1 MQQTLKAQETREELF
16 DLILASINEMPELLR
31 QVFVLSRYHGKTP
44 AEIANQVRVSEKDI
58 ASLIN
63 TAYTLFYRS
72 LRRSLT
78 QAHV

>member
-1 MQQTLKAQETREELF
+1 MQQTLEVQGTRDELF

-44 AEIANQVRVSEKDI
+44 DEIASQVRVSEKDV
-58 ASLIN
+58 APLIS

-78 QAHV
+78 VHQV